1 MNRKELEKVTKSL
14 IKILIKSGY
23 TSKESGDI
31 LELVGQ
37 TIKEVRDEK
46 SK

>member
-14 IKILIKSGY
+14 ITILINSGY

-31 LELVGQ
+31 LELAGQ
-37 TIKEVRDEK
+37 IIKEVRDEK